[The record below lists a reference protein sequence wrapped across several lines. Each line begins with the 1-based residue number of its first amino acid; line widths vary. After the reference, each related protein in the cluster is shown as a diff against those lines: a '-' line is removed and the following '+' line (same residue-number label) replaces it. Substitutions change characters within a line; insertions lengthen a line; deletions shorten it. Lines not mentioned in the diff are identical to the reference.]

1 MGETLEATQSTQLPT
16 ERMLP
21 QVQRMGERDIEITFL
36 GLNSDG
42 RPSWILWNPF
52 EPHLIGLLT
61 QGRLGYNFEQRTSMG
76 VFVHENISLS
86 RLNKALMA

>member
-1 MGETLEATQSTQLPT
+1 MMP
-16 ERMLP
+16 RI
-21 QVQRMGERDIEITFL
+21 QRMGERDIEVTFL
-36 GLNSDG
+36 GLNASG
-42 RPSWILWNPF
+42 RPTWILWNSR

-76 VFVHENISLS
+76 VFMHENISLT

>member
-1 MGETLEATQSTQLPT
+1 MGDISETTESTHLPT

-21 QVQRMGERDIEITFL
+21 RVQKMGNRDIEVTFL
-36 GLNSDG
+36 GLNREG
-42 RPSWILWNPF
+42 RPSWILWNPL

-76 VFVHENISLS
+76 VFMHENISLNS
-86 RLNKALMA
+86 LTKQLMA